1 MSLNI
6 TLTTLKEQFEQSA
19 PADIV
24 KIMHHAT
31 EQLRKSD
38 VMEQVLKIGDT
49 VPEFTLPDTKEQCVS
64 LSSYLAKGPL
74 VVTFF
79 RGQW

>member
-1 MSLNI
+1 MSLNT

-24 KIMHHAT
+24 SIMHNAT
-31 EQLRKSD
+31 EQLRNSGI
-38 VMEQVLKIGDT
+38 MEQVLKIGDT

-64 LSSYLAKGPL
+64 LSSCLAKGPL